1 MALNIPNALFALTFP
16 GTILYYV
23 AISMHVIPPIGAG
36 YFGLMCV
43 MSLLFLTPAY
53 MAEALKTGK
62 IPKTDFTFFAFILLF
77 SVVVLWH
84 GLQSSDKTLMT
95 WHLVS
100 IAQSLSVFLLCKPAF
115 ASSDKVSPVISIAWL
130 LATISILTITIDGRF
145 SLRETADD
153 VGSIP
158 SYQTFALCYM
168 VTSIFMANTINHRK
182 IRYAIHAVALVCLY
196 LNSARSEF
204 AGYIF
209 FIGILEFLSYKN
221 KSTPV
226 ILATIILGLSF
237 TAIITGVVELPES
250 RITALADL
258 KQDNS
263 SNERDRMARDGM
275 EKIFESPLT
284 GAYGEYEEGG
294 YIHNIMSVWQETGF
308 LGALFFLFMLG
319 VPVAKLISAIIA
331 EQSSHKDNVAIS
343 ILLTAILLLIAGKY
357 FTYLLVPA
365 ALAAYSCLNKNRYPL
380 ASDNKI

>member
-1 MALNIPNALFALTFP
+1 
-16 GTILYYV
+16 
-23 AISMHVIPPIGAG
+23 
-36 YFGLMCV
+36 
-43 MSLLFLTPAY
+43 
-53 MAEALKTGK
+53 
-62 IPKTDFTFFAFILLF
+62 
-77 SVVVLWH
+77 
-84 GLQSSDKTLMT
+84 
-95 WHLVS
+95 
-100 IAQSLSVFLLCKPAF
+100 
-115 ASSDKVSPVISIAWL
+115 
-130 LATISILTITIDGRF
+130 
-145 SLRETADD
+145 
-153 VGSIP
+153 
-158 SYQTFALCYM
+158 
-168 VTSIFMANTINHRK
+168 
-182 IRYAIHAVALVCLY
+182 
-196 LNSARSEF
+196 
-204 AGYIF
+204 
-209 FIGILEFLSYKN
+209 
-221 KSTPV
+221 V
-226 ILATIILGLSF
+226 ILATILLGLSF